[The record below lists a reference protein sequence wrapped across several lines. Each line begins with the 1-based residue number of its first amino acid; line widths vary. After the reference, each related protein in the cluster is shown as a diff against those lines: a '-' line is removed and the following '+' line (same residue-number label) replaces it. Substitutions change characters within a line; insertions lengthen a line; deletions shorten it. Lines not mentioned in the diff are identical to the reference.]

1 MHQKA
6 MTIQVSIPAQPK
18 FLSFIIQAQKEK
30 IILLSGFLQ
39 LETDLSLVLQNQD
52 LVYSPIPI

>member
-1 MHQKA
+1 